1 MSQGEGRSEAGR
13 AASDGDGRL
22 PEDQIV
28 KELGVDLR
36 ELRRLDPQLR
46 VLELTEGDVLVHQGA
61 VADELYVVLAG
72 ALEVVIAAGA
82 EEQRVTVLG
91 PGAAV
96 GEIGLLAGDLRS
108 AMVRACAPSQ
118 VAAISGEGFRQL
130 LAEHPATGEAL
141 ARRAAERLRETQL
154 IGQINQLFGQL
165 DAAALAAV
173 KDLVDWMPVGA
184 GTRLFST
191 GEAGDAAYF
200 VVSGRL
206 RAYVVGPDDVEVE
219 VGEIG
224 RGEMVGEIAL
234 LEHAPRSATVYAVR
248 DSQLVRF
255 SRVAF
260 ETLLE
265 RYPSAALLV
274 ALTVLRRTRTHQ
286 PDAAARRLS
295 IVVTPG
301 SGDIDVS
308 AFARQLAAA
317 LGEEARLVSSAD
329 VDRDL
334 GVPGIA
340 QVGDAEVGAI
350 RLGYWLE
357 ELQER
362 HRFLV
367 YVIDDGWSSW
377 SRRALRWADHVVVVA
392 DATASPEPSTTE
404 RELYRLVEQQKHPK
418 VSLALVHQPDT
429 VLPSGTRRWLDIRP
443 LSSHHHLL
451 RDDQPSLD
459 RLARL
464 LAGTGTSL
472 VLGGGGARGFA
483 HLGSLVVLE
492 ELGVPV
498 DMVGGTSIGSIM
510 AAGPAMGWTAEVSRQ
525 TAIEQLVKSF
535 DYTLP
540 FASIIKGEKIA
551 DKLHELFGDIDIAD
565 LWLPYFCVSTN
576 ITTASSRYHS
586 RGPLVH
592 AIRASIAIPGIFPP
606 VPDDG
611 DLLVDGG
618 ILDNVPVDEMRR
630 RNPTGRIIAVDVS
643 PPGGPTAERD
653 YGLSI
658 SGWRAFLAR
667 RTGTGPPPI
676 LATMVRST
684 LIASLRDRSRV
695 VQEGVADLYID
706 VAVDSG
712 GLLDFSSAEHIAA
725 SAETSTRQVLRRWLA
740 AHGEDVRYVQAAAT
754 GAPALAETGR
764 FQRGAGVLL
773 LTLRDLQHRAVR
785 FGAVIAGTAVVLAL
799 LFLMTG
805 LIEQF
810 HREPV
815 ETVDALGA
823 EGWLVNEGVSGAF
836 TAASAMPEGTA
847 DTIEGAAPIA
857 VARHSLDD
865 GGTRTDVVLIGYR
878 SGQLG
883 EPALLRGE
891 LPGDG
896 EAIVDVTS
904 GLGVG
909 DELVLGSGRYAVSG
923 VTERT
928 TLFAGMPV
936 VFMELGSLQDLVYGG
951 QPVVSSILVD
961 AVPDQVP
968 DGLTLLTPDE
978 IAADATRPLEGAI
991 SSIELI
997 RLLLWFVAAMI
1008 IGTMIYLSAIERRRD
1023 VAVLKAVGAS
1033 TGQMAMSIALQGV
1046 LIALAAALIASLLQ
1060 AVLVPVFPMQVAVPS
1075 RAFVQV
1081 PVIAALV
1088 ALASGAVGLRKA
1100 VQTDP
1105 ALAFSGPGS

>member
-1 MSQGEGRSEAGR
+1 MSHVRRPDAGG
-13 AASDGDGRL
+13 AHDDGQPPD
-22 PEDQIV
+22 DQV
-28 KELGVDLR
+28 VQELGVDLR
-36 ELRRLDPQLR
+36 ELRRLDPDLR
-46 VLELTEGDVLVHQGA
+46 LLELDAGDVLVRQGD

-72 ALEVVIAAGA
+72 QLEVVIAVDA
-82 EEQRVTVLG
+82 EEQQVTVLG

-96 GEIGLLAGDLRS
+96 GEIGLLAGDTRS
-108 AMVRACAPSQ
+108 AMVRAFVAAQ
-118 VAAISGEGFRQL
+118 VAAISGDGFRRL
-130 LAEHPATGEAL
+130 LAERPATGEAL

-165 DAAALAAV
+165 DPAAMAAV

-184 GTRLFST
+184 GTRLFSA
-191 GEAGDAAYF
+191 GEDGDAAYF

-206 RAYVVGPDDVEVE
+206 RAYVSGPEGDEVE

-234 LEHAPRSATVYAVR
+234 LEHTPRTASVYAVR

-260 ETLLE
+260 ETLLQ

-274 ALTVLRRTRTHQ
+274 ALTVLRRTRTGA
-286 PDAAARRLS
+286 PDAARRRLS

-301 SGDIDVS
+301 SGDVDAA
-308 AFARQLAAA
+308 AFGRQLVAA
-317 LGEEARLVSSAD
+317 LGDEARFVSSAD
-329 VDRDL
+329 VDHDL

-367 YVIDDGWSSW
+367 YSIDDGWSPW

-392 DATASPEPSTTE
+392 DAAAPPEPSPIE

-418 VSLALVHQPDT
+418 VSLALVHEPETQ
-429 VLPSGTRRWLDIRP
+429 LPSGTRRWLDGRP
-443 LSSHHHLL
+443 LSSHHHV
-451 RDDQPSLD
+451 RRGDQPSLD

-464 LAGTGTSL
+464 LTGAGTSL

-492 ELGVPV
+492 ELGLPI
-498 DMVGGTSIGSIM
+498 DMIGGTSIGSIM

-525 TAIEQLVKSF
+525 TALEQLVKAF

-540 FASIIKGEKIA
+540 FASIIKGERIA
-551 DKLHELFGDIDIAD
+551 DKLRDLFGDVDIAD

-576 ITTASSRYHS
+576 LTTASSRYHT

-592 AIRASIAIPGIFPP
+592 AIRASIAIPGVFPP

-643 PPGGPTAERD
+643 PAGGPTAEHD

-658 SGWRAFLAR
+658 SGWRAFVAR

-684 LIASLRDRSRV
+684 LIASLRDRTRV
-695 VQEGVADLYID
+695 VDGGVADLYLD
-706 VAVDSG
+706 VTVESG

-725 SAETSTRQVLRRWLA
+725 SAETSTRPLLRRWLA
-740 AHGEDVRYVQAAAT
+740 SHGDDVRYVQAAAT
-754 GAPALAETGR
+754 GTPALAETGR
-764 FQRGAGVLL
+764 IQRGIGVLL

-815 ETVDALGA
+815 QTVDALGA
-823 EGWLVNEGVSGAF
+823 EAWLVNEGVSGAF
-836 TAASAMPEGTA
+836 TAASTMAESTA
-847 DTIEGAAPIA
+847 DAVEGATPIA
-857 VARHSLDD
+857 VARHSFDD
-865 GGTRTDVVLIGYR
+865 GGERTDIVLVGYR
-878 SGQLG
+878 PGQLG
-883 EPALLRGE
+883 QPQLLRGG

-896 EAIVDVTS
+896 AAVVDAS
-904 GLGVG
+904 SELDVG
-909 DELVLGSGRYAVSG
+909 DELVLGSQRYDVSG
-923 VTERT
+923 VTEQT

-936 VFMELGSLQDLVYGG
+936 VFMELGAVQELVYGG
-951 QPVVSSILVD
+951 QPVVTSILLD
-961 AVPDQVP
+961 AVPDTVP
-968 DGLTLLTPDE
+968 EGLTLLTPDQ
-978 IAADATRPLEGAI
+978 IAADATRPLDGAI

-997 RLLLWFVAAMI
+997 RVLLWFVAAMI

-1033 TGQMAMSIALQGV
+1033 TGQMAASIALQGV

-1081 PVIAALV
+1081 PVIAAIV
-1088 ALASGAVGLRKA
+1088 ALVSGAVGLRKA